1 MYQQL
6 TLVGHL
12 GGDPEMRYTAGG
24 TPVANANLA
33 TSRRWNTDSGQQEKT
48 TWFRLSWWNKQ
59 AETAAQYL
67 QKGSKIL
74 VTGEIEQAR
83 PWTDR
88 DGNLQATIEV
98 RVASFRF
105 LDSRNDN
112 GGSDSHSTNTAP
124 AGGHVLDED
133 IPF

>member
-24 TPVANANLA
+24 TPVANASLA
-33 TSRRWNTDSGQQEKT
+33 VSRRWNTDSGQQEKT

-59 AETAAQYL
+59 AETATQYL

-105 LDSRNDN
+105 LDSRSDN
-112 GGSDSHSTNTAP
+112 GGSASYSANTAP
-124 AGGHVLDED
+124 AGGHVPDEE